1 LVKRAGLFLILAL
14 AVVLAACGPSPK
26 ARADEF
32 LKYLPEETEN
42 WERDDGETV
51 QLLSS
56 TVSSK
61 GHSILQYEG
70 PEDALAYIVVEAY
83 PTEDAADVAVVDRER
98 LLMLQGLVFDSNRA
112 PQQATAQVAQTDGIW
127 YALFQEKTVVVEINV
142 LEAPDAEEPLSEE
155 AWDELLAMV
164 RNAYARAEAG

>member
-1 LVKRAGLFLILAL
+1 MKRAGLFLITAL

-32 LKYLPEETEN
+32 LKLLPPETEN

-61 GHSILQYEG
+61 GHAILQYTG
-70 PEDALAYIVVEAY
+70 PEDALAYVVVEAH
-83 PTEDAADVAVVDRER
+83 PTDDAAGVAMADRQR
-98 LLMLQGLVFDSNRA
+98 LLLLQGLTFDADRA
-112 PQQATAQVAQTDGIW
+112 PQQATAQVAQTDRVW
-127 YALFQEKTVVVEINV
+127 YALFQEGTVVVEINV
-142 LEAPDAEEPLSEE
+142 LQAVDAEEPLSEE
-155 AWDELLAMV
+155 VLGELLAMV
-164 RNAYARAEAG
+164 RNAYQRTAAS